1 MAKRI
6 SFTKHERAILP
17 AFRRRISVAESLA
30 DVSRQFALAAGEMI
44 DLAFAGGLELG
55 CDDLAFAPGA
65 PPHFRVGERL
75 LAQPDFAL
83 IWRESD
89 LPRTLGR
96 LAETAHH
103 HWRHMQRHPQ
113 RTDLKIREGAR

>member
-1 MAKRI
+1 MARRI

-17 AFRRRISVAESLA
+17 AFRRRISVAESLQ
-30 DVSRQFALAAGEMI
+30 DVSRQFDVAAGELL
-44 DLAFAGGLELG
+44 DRVFAGGLELG
-55 CDDLAFAPGA
+55 VDDLAFSPGA

-75 LAQPDFAL
+75 LARPDFAL

-103 HWRHMQRHPQ
+103 HWRHMQKHTE
-113 RTDLKIREGAR
+113 RTDLKIR